1 MSSSVLDSPRLNKA
15 QRQAVSITKGPL
27 LVIAGAGSG
36 KTLTLTHRAAYLIE
50 QGVPP
55 ESVLLLTF
63 TRKAAQEM
71 LRRAAG
77 LLDARCQRIAGGTF
91 HAFAHQTLRR
101 HGKAIGLA
109 PHFTIMDRPDAE
121 EAIGM
126 LRHEMGLADKDR
138 RFPKRETIADLY
150 SKSINCAASVE
161 DLVERETPQFVEEI
175 PEILRI
181 LSAYARYKTEHALL
195 DYDDLLVYL
204 CRLLE
209 ESPPTR
215 DSLSRQCSQIQ
226 VDEYQDTNLLQA
238 RILKLLT
245 SAHDNIM
252 VVGDDCQSIYSFR
265 GARVANIL
273 DFPQMYPGTRI
284 VKLEENYRSVQSVL
298 DLTNEIVVAMSRK
311 YEKKLVAARRESG
324 ERPQLMRAVSDRELA
339 LAIAR
344 AILEEREE
352 GRPLSDMAVLFRS
365 AYHSFEL
372 ELALAQANIPFVKW
386 GGIRFMET
394 AHLKDAL
401 AFLRVTANRH
411 DRIAWLRLLQLAEGV
426 GQKTAG
432 KLVAELAA
440 AEDPAAHLAQAAV
453 PAKAKRILGI
463 FSRLLGEVGRLKE
476 DPVRAVEEVTAVY
489 GPILREK
496 YPDDASARQR
506 DLDQFLSIAAR
517 YKDVRTL
524 LSELALDPISES
536 VKEIAGAAPDEA
548 PLVLSTIHS
557 AKGLEWGTV
566 FVLSLVEGKFP
577 PAYAGESGESIDE
590 ERRLFYVACTRAKDR
605 LVLTHPV
612 YHFERAF
619 GTVLSRPSRFLEE
632 LPGHAYKELPY
643 SRVLAREESWDDGY
657 AS

>member
-1 MSSSVLDSPRLNKA
+1 M
-15 QRQAVSITKGPL
+15 KGPL

-50 QGVPP
+50 QGIPP
-55 ESVLLLTF
+55 EAILLLTF

-71 LRRAAG
+71 LRRAST
-77 LLDARCQRIAGGTF
+77 LLDGRCERIAGGTF
-91 HAFAHQTLRR
+91 HAFAHQVLRK
-101 HGKAIGLA
+101 HGPAVGLA
-109 PHFTIMDRPDAE
+109 RGFTIMDRSDAE

-126 LRHEMGLADKDR
+126 LRQEMGLADKDR
-138 RFPKRETIADLY
+138 RFPKRETIADIY

-161 DLVERETPQFVEEI
+161 DLLERENPQFVEET
-175 PEILRI
+175 PEILK
-181 LSAYARYKTEHALL
+181 LLAGYARYKQEHALL

-215 DSLSRQCSQIQ
+215 DLLSRQCSSIQ

-298 DLTNEIVVAMSRK
+298 DLTNDIVTAMSRK
-311 YEKKLVAARRESG
+311 YGKKLVAARRESG
-324 ERPQLMRAVSDRELA
+324 ERPMLMRAISDRELA
-339 LAIAR
+339 MSIAR
-344 AILEEREE
+344 TVLEEREE
-352 GRPLSDMAVLFRS
+352 GRPLADMAVLFRS

-372 ELALAQANIPFVKW
+372 ELALTQANIPYVKW

-394 AHLKDAL
+394 AHLKDCL
-401 AFLRVTANRH
+401 AFLRVTANRQ
-411 DRIAWLRLLQLAEGV
+411 DRLAWLRLLQLAEGV
-426 GQKTAG
+426 GQKTAA
-432 KLVAELAA
+432 KLVAELSASN
-440 AEDPAAHLAQAAV
+440 DPAGRLAQAAA

-463 FSRLLGEVGRLKE
+463 FSRLLAQVEALKGN
-476 DPVRAVEEVTAVY
+476 PPKAVEEIVAVY

-506 DLDQFLSIAAR
+506 DLDQFLSIAVR
-517 YKDVRTL
+517 YREIGTL
-524 LSELALDPISES
+524 LSDLALDPISES
-536 VKEIAGAAPDEA
+536 VKEVARETPDEP

-566 FVLSLVEGKFP
+566 FVLGLVEGKFP
-577 PAYAGESGESIDE
+577 PGYAGEDGESVDE

-605 LVLTHPV
+605 LYLTHPV

-632 LPGHAYKELPY
+632 LPGHAYRELPY
-643 SRVLAREESWDDGY
+643 TREPAEQETWD
-657 AS
+657 